1 MSQAERGSMTSRRPY
16 LIRAM
21 HEWMTDNLQTPH
33 LMVNASLAGV
43 AVPSQFIQENK
54 IILNVSYSA
63 TQNLTM
69 NNERIEFNARF
80 GGQPHH
86 VVVPIQAVIGI
97 YSRESG
103 QGMIFAEEDEPP
115 TEPTSTDA
123 TQASGETS
131 EKPAPKKRVQLK
143 VVK

>member
-1 MSQAERGSMTSRRPY
+1 MTSRRPY

-21 HEWMTDNLQTPH
+21 HEWMTDNSQTPY
-33 LMVNASLAGV
+33 LMVNTSIEGV
-43 AVPSQFIQENK
+43 SVPPQTAQEEK
-54 IILNVSYSA
+54 IILNISYSA

-97 YSRESG
+97 YARETG
-103 QGMIFAEEDEPP
+103 QGMIFAEEDDLPPEPASSDQSDSSPSGRETTTKP
-115 TEPTSTDA
+115 TPRSRA
-123 TQASGETS
+123 
-131 EKPAPKKRVQLK
+131 QLK
-143 VVK
+143 IVK